1 MMGIDNKDVI
11 REIIDDTMAPL
22 KTVASEIKNMEPDSN
37 AVIDANNKNDD
48 TDVDYNFIRGN
59 LKELVDKGNEA
70 LDGILELAQESEHP
84 RAYEVVGQLIKT
96 LADANK
102 DIMDLQKNVKSV
114 KGISGKG
121 PNKVTNA
128 LFVGSTHDLQ
138 KMIKQESSKD

>member
-1 MMGIDNKDVI
+1 MGVDNKDTI
-11 REIIDDTMAPL
+11 SKIIDDSMAPL
-22 KTVASEIKNMEPDSN
+22 KNIAAEIKNIEPESD
-37 AVIDANNKNDD
+37 AIIDTKNQND

-59 LKELVDKGNEA
+59 LKELVDKGNDA

-138 KMIKQESSKD
+138 KMIKHESSEES

>member
-1 MMGIDNKDVI
+1 MSIDNKDVI

>member
-1 MMGIDNKDVI
+1 
-11 REIIDDTMAPL
+11 MAPL